1 MKKLVGTVIIGLAF
15 GAPSSVALGVALGVA
30 FGTAARAQENATLS
44 SYVLKVE
51 APPAKK
57 GQKAVAKVK
66 ITPAAGYHMN
76 KEYPTSLVFSAVP
89 TGVTVDKPKLTMKD
103 AAKWEEAGGEFDV
116 AYTAA
121 EAGKKTVTG
130 EIKFAVCSATT
141 CDPKKSNVSFE
152 IDVK

>member
-1 MKKLVGTVIIGLAF
+1 MKKLVAVLAVF
-15 GAPSSVALGVALGVA
+15 VAPAVLAQGQPHNPPPAGAA
-30 FGTAARAQENATLS
+30 
-44 SYVLKVE
+44 YVLKVD

-57 GQKAVAKVK
+57 GQKAVAKVH

-76 KEYPTSLVFSAVP
+76 KEYPTSLVLSAVP
-89 TGVTVDKPKLTMKD
+89 SGVTVDKMKWTMKD
-103 AAKWEEAGGEFDV
+103 AAKWEETEGEFDI

-121 EAGKKTVTG
+121 EAGKKTMAG

-141 CDPKKSNVSFE
+141 CDPKKSSVSFE

>member
-1 MKKLVGTVIIGLAF
+1 MKKLGIIVAGLVLGELGLVGAALAQQ
-15 GAPSSVALGVALGVA
+15 P
-30 FGTAARAQENATLS
+30 TP
-44 SYVLKVE
+44 YVLKVD

-66 ITPAAGYHMN
+66 ITPGAGYHMN
-76 KEYPTSLVFSAVP
+76 KEYPTSLVLSSVP
-89 TGVTVDKPKLTMKD
+89 AGVTVDKMKLTMKD
-103 AAKWEEAGGEFDV
+103 AAKWTEQEGEFDI

-130 EIKFAVCSATT
+130 EIKFAVCSANT
-141 CDPKKSNVSFE
+141 CDPKKSNITFD

>member
-1 MKKLVGTVIIGLAF
+1 MKKLV
-15 GAPSSVALGVALGVA
+15 ALVA
-30 FGTAARAQENATLS
+30 FAVAPAVLAQGQPRNPPPTEA

-51 APPAKK
+51 AAPAKK

-66 ITPAAGYHMN
+66 ITPGAGFHMN
-76 KEYPTSLVFSAVP
+76 KEYPTSLVLSTVP
-89 TGVTVDKPKLTMKD
+89 AGVTVDKMKQTMKD
-103 AAKWEEAGGEFDV
+103 AAKWDEAGGEFDV

-121 EAGKKTVTG
+121 AAGKQVVSG
-130 EIKFAVCSATT
+130 EIKFAVCTANT

>member
-1 MKKLVGTVIIGLAF
+1 MKKLVAF
-15 GAPSSVALGVALGVA
+15 VALSLPALAAVAQPQGERA
-30 FGTAARAQENATLS
+30 TTA

-76 KEYPTSLVFSAVP
+76 KEYPTSLVLSSVP
-89 TGVTVDKPKLTMKD
+89 AGVLVDKMKQTAKD
-103 AAKWEEAGGEFDV
+103 AAKWEEAEGEFDV
-116 AYTAA
+116 AYTAS
-121 EAGKKTVTG
+121 EPGKKTVSG
-130 EIKFAVCSATT
+130 EIKFAVCSANT

>member
-1 MKKLVGTVIIGLAF
+1 MKKLVMLVAVAV
-15 GAPSSVALGVALGVA
+15 APAVFAQGQPHNPPP
-30 FGTAARAQENATLS
+30 TEAA
-44 SYVLKVE
+44 YVLKVE
-51 APPAKK
+51 TPPAKK

-66 ITPAAGYHMN
+66 ITPGAGYHMN
-76 KEYPTSLVFSAVP
+76 KEYPTSLVFSSVP
-89 TGVTVDKPKLTMKD
+89 AGVTVDKMKLTMKD

-121 EAGKKTVTG
+121 QPGKKVVSG

>member
-1 MKKLVGTVIIGLAF
+1 MKKV
-15 GAPSSVALGVALGVA
+15 VAL
-30 FGTAARAQENATLS
+30 ATLFCLPALATEGERATMA

-57 GQKAVAKVK
+57 GQKSVAKVK

-76 KEYPTSLVFSAVP
+76 KEYPTSLVLSTVP
-89 TGVTVDKPKLTMKD
+89 AGVSVDKMKQTMKD
-103 AAKWEEAGGEFDV
+103 AAKWEESEGEFDV
-116 AYTAA
+116 AYTAS
-121 EAGKKTVTG
+121 EPGKKTVSG
-130 EIKFAVCSATT
+130 EIRFAVCSANT

>member
-1 MKKLVGTVIIGLAF
+1 MKKLGIIVAGLALGELGLV
-15 GAPSSVALGVALGVA
+15 GAAL
-30 FGTAARAQENATLS
+30 AQQPTP
-44 SYVLKVE
+44 YVLKVD

-66 ITPAAGYHMN
+66 ITPGAGYHMN
-76 KEYPTSLVFSAVP
+76 KEYPTSLVLSSVP
-89 TGVTVDKPKLTMKD
+89 AGVTVDKMKLTMKD
-103 AAKWEEAGGEFDV
+103 AAKWTEQEGEFDI

-130 EIKFAVCSATT
+130 EIKFAVCSANT
-141 CDPKKSNVSFE
+141 CDPKKSNITFD

>member
-1 MKKLVGTVIIGLAF
+1 MKKLIAILLI
-15 GAPSSVALGVALGVA
+15 SSVPALTA
-30 FGTAARAQENATLS
+30 FAQQQGERATMS

-57 GQKAVAKVK
+57 GQKSVAKIK

-76 KEYPTSLVFSAVP
+76 KEYPTSLTLSSVP
-89 TGVTVDKPKLTMKD
+89 AGVTVEKTKQTMKD
-103 AAKWEEAGGEFDV
+103 AAKWENEGGEFDV

-121 EAGKKTVTG
+121 AAGKKTVSG

>member
-1 MKKLVGTVIIGLAF
+1 MKKLVA
-15 GAPSSVALGVALGVA
+15 AVALFSLPAL
-30 FGTAARAQENATLS
+30 AQQPS
-44 SYVLKVE
+44 GYVLKVD

-57 GQKAVAKVK
+57 GQKAVAKVT
-66 ITPAAGYHMN
+66 ITPGAGYHMN
-76 KEYPTSLVFSAVP
+76 KEYPTSLVLNSIPA
-89 TGVTVDKPKLTMKD
+89 GVMVDKMKQTIKD

-121 EAGKKTVTG
+121 EPGKKTVTG

>member
-1 MKKLVGTVIIGLAF
+1 MKKLVAISLFFALPALPALAQQ
-15 GAPSSVALGVALGVA
+15 GE
-30 FGTAARAQENATLS
+30 RATMA

-76 KEYPTSLVFSAVP
+76 KEYPTSLVLNSVP
-89 TGVTVDKPKLTMKD
+89 AGVLVEKMKMTAKD
-103 AAKWEEAGGEFDV
+103 AAKWEETEGVFDV
-116 AYTAA
+116 AYTAS
-121 EAGKKTVTG
+121 ETGKKTVTG
-130 EIKFAVCSATT
+130 EIKFAVCSANT
-141 CDPKKSNVSFE
+141 CDPKKSNVSFD

>member
-1 MKKLVGTVIIGLAF
+1 MKKLVAL
-15 GAPSSVALGVALGVA
+15 VALVSLPAL
-30 FGTAARAQENATLS
+30 AQQQGERSTMS
-44 SYVLKVE
+44 SYLLKVE

-57 GQKAVAKVK
+57 GQKSVAKIR
-66 ITPAAGYHMN
+66 ITPGAGFHMN
-76 KEYPTSLVFSAVP
+76 KEYPTSLVLSTVP
-89 TGVTVDKPKLTMKD
+89 AGVTVDKMKQTMKD

-121 EAGKKTVTG
+121 AAGKQVVTG
-130 EIKFAVCSATT
+130 EIKFAVCSANT

>member
-1 MKKLVGTVIIGLAF
+1 MRNLVALVAF
-15 GAPSSVALGVALGVA
+15 SSLVSVAA
-30 FGTAARAQENATLS
+30 FAEPEGERATMA
-44 SYVLKVE
+44 SYALKVE

-57 GQKAVAKVK
+57 GEKAVAKVK

-76 KEYPTSLVFSAVP
+76 KEYPTSLVLSTVP
-89 TGVTVDKPKLTMKD
+89 AGVTVDKMKLTMKD
-103 AAKWEEAGGEFDV
+103 AARWEESGGEFDV

-121 EAGKKTVTG
+121 AAGKKVVSG

>member
-1 MKKLVGTVIIGLAF
+1 MKKLVAL
-15 GAPSSVALGVALGVA
+15 VAI
-30 FGTAARAQENATLS
+30 TAAPAVFAQGQPHNPPPAGA

-57 GQKAVAKVK
+57 GQKSVAKVK

-76 KEYPTSLVFSAVP
+76 KEYPTSLVLTTVP
-89 TGVTVDKPKLTMKD
+89 SGVMVDQMKQTMKD
-103 AAKWEEAGGEFDV
+103 AKKWDEAEGEFDV
-116 AYTAA
+116 AYTSS
-121 EAGKKTVTG
+121 EAGKKTVSG

>member
-1 MKKLVGTVIIGLAF
+1 MKKLVVAF
-15 GAPSSVALGVALGVA
+15 VALSIPAIAVAQQGE
-30 FGTAARAQENATLS
+30 RATMA

-76 KEYPTSLVFSAVP
+76 KEYPTSLVLSAVP
-89 TGVTVDKPKLTMKD
+89 AGVLVDKMKMTMKD
-103 AAKWEEAGGEFDV
+103 AAKWEEAEGEFDV
-116 AYTAA
+116 AYTAS
-121 EAGKKTVTG
+121 EPGKKTVTG
-130 EIKFAVCSATT
+130 EIKFAVCSANT

>member
-1 MKKLVGTVIIGLAF
+1 MKKLVGVIALSLAPAVF
-15 GAPSSVALGVALGVA
+15 AQGQPHNPPP
-30 FGTAARAQENATLS
+30 TEAA
-44 SYVLKVE
+44 YVLKVE
-51 APPAKK
+51 TSPAKK
-57 GQKAVAKVK
+57 GQKSVAKVK
-66 ITPAAGYHMN
+66 ITPGAGYHMN
-76 KEYPTSLVFSAVP
+76 KEYPTSLVLSAVP
-89 TGVTVDKPKLTMKD
+89 SGVLVDKMKLTMKD

-116 AYTAA
+116 SYTAA

>member
-1 MKKLVGTVIIGLAF
+1 MRKLVAL
-15 GAPSSVALGVALGVA
+15 VALFALPAV
-30 FGTAARAQENATLS
+30 AQEGGVRA

-57 GQKAVAKVK
+57 GQKSVAKIQ
-66 ITPAAGYHMN
+66 ITPASGYHMN
-76 KEYPTSLVFSAVP
+76 KEYPTSLVLSAVP
-89 TGVTVDKPKLTMKD
+89 AGVMVDKMKWTMKD
-103 AAKWEEAGGEFDV
+103 AARWEEAGGEFDV
-116 AYTAA
+116 AYTST
-121 EAGKKTVTG
+121 EAGKKVVTG

>member
-1 MKKLVGTVIIGLAF
+1 M
-15 GAPSSVALGVALGVA
+15 
-30 FGTAARAQENATLS
+30 S

-57 GQKAVAKVK
+57 GQKAVAKVR

-76 KEYPTSLVFSAVP
+76 KEYPTSLVLSSVP
-89 TGVTVDKPKLTMKD
+89 AGVLVDKMKMTAKD
-103 AAKWEEAGGEFDV
+103 AAKWEEAEGEFDV
-116 AYTAA
+116 AYTAN
-121 EAGKKTVTG
+121 EAGKKTVSG
-130 EIKFAVCSATT
+130 EIKFAVCSANT

>member
-1 MKKLVGTVIIGLAF
+1 MRKLVAL
-15 GAPSSVALGVALGVA
+15 VALFALPAV
-30 FGTAARAQENATLS
+30 AQEGGVRA

-51 APPAKK
+51 TPPAKK
-57 GQKAVAKVK
+57 GQKSVAKVK

-76 KEYPTSLVFSAVP
+76 KEYPTSLVLTTVP
-89 TGVTVDKPKLTMKD
+89 SGVMVDQMKQTMKD
-103 AAKWEEAGGEFDV
+103 AKKWEEAEGEFDV
-116 AYTAA
+116 AYTSS
-121 EAGKKTVTG
+121 EAGKKTVSG